1 MRQIFEY
8 LQPLSDDRVVF
19 FAFDVGDEAQSTGVV
34 LVGGII
40 QTLTCGRQPWDTEC
54 FLVHEVLVTQACLR
68 TAPAIRGKTTP
79 PRKARVPLIL
89 ARLLHRGN
97 QLDPDGEAACSSRQN
112 SLRWL

>member
-34 LVGGII
+34 LVGGIV
-40 QTLTCGRQPWDTEC
+40 QTLTCGRQPWDIES
-54 FLVHEVLVTQACLR
+54 FLVHEVLATQARLR
-68 TAPAIRGKTTP
+68 TAPAIGGAK
-79 PRKARVPLIL
+79 PRSHERRVYPLIL

-97 QLDPDGEAACSSRQN
+97 QREPDGE
-112 SLRWL
+112 

>member
-34 LVGGII
+34 LVGGIV

-54 FLVHEVLVTQACLR
+54 LLVHEVLVTQACLR
-68 TAPAIRGKTTP
+68 TAPAIRGTKP
-79 PRKARVPLIL
+79 HRHERRVY
-89 ARLLHRGN
+89 R
-97 QLDPDGEAACSSRQN
+97 SY
-112 SLRWL
+112 